1 MNQVVMPKMGITM
14 ESAKIVA
21 WHKKVGE
28 EVKQGEELFE
38 IETEKSQIPV
48 ESAYTGILKEI
59 IVQEGEEA
67 PVDAVLAI
75 IE

>member
-1 MNQVVMPKMGITM
+1 MPKMGITM
-14 ESAKIVA
+14 ESAVVVT
-21 WHKKVGE
+21 WNKKVGDP
-28 EVKQGEELFE
+28 VKQGEELFI
-38 IETEKSQIPV
+38 IETEKSSIPV

-67 PVDAVLAI
+67 AVDAVLAI